1 MEQKKHPILEALLF
15 FFFPPKCA
23 LCKTVGYEGLCPEC
37 QKRLDSLFSP
47 KKFLAKGGNSY
58 ADTMLTLFSFHEPEV
73 KKLCMD
79 WKREDYMDL
88 HLIFRRYF
96 EKAKK
101 KKLFP
106 SEISFITYL
115 PRKKSARKKAGF
127 DQAECIA
134 KELAE
139 VLEIPY
145 EPLLL
150 RKGVSRPQHE
160 MKGEDRE
167 RNVRGI
173 FRAAKSFSGENIL
186 LVDDIVTTGASARE
200 GARVLKKA
208 GAMKV
213 FVFSLAH

>member
-1 MEQKKHPILEALLF
+1 MEKKHPFREALLF

-37 QKRLDSLFSP
+37 QKALDVLFSP
-47 KKFLAKGGNSY
+47 KKFLAMGGNGY
-58 ADTMLTLFSFHEPEV
+58 ADTMLTLFSFREPEV
-73 KKLCMD
+73 KKLVMD
-79 WKREDYMDL
+79 WKREDYEDL

-101 KKLFP
+101 KNLFP
-106 SEISFITYL
+106 DSIHAITYL
-115 PRKKSARKKAGF
+115 PRKRSSRRKAGL

-134 KELAE
+134 KELAK
-139 VLEIPY
+139 VLEIPC
-145 EPLLL
+145 EPLLF
-150 RKGVSRPQHE
+150 RCRASRPQHE
-160 MKGEDRE
+160 MKGADRE
-167 RNVRGI
+167 ENVHGI
-173 FRAAKSFSGENIL
+173 FRAEKAFAGENIL
-186 LVDDIVTTGASARE
+186 LVDDIITTGASARE